1 MEIVDRDTYLRQT
14 QVVEIVDRD
23 TYLRQT
29 QVVEIDRGTYLRQ
42 TQVVEMLDCEIRT
55 AGSRITHVSGVRARV
70 GRSDA
75 RGAKVTSCSLHLCK
89 QSHCS

>member
-1 MEIVDRDTYLRQT
+1 MYLRQT
-14 QVVEIVDRD
+14 QVVEIVDRG

-29 QVVEIDRGTYLRQ
+29 QVAEIVDRGTYLRQ
-42 TQVVEMLDCEIRT
+42 TQVVEMLDFEIRT

-70 GRSDA
+70 ARGDA
-75 RGAKVTSCSLHLCK
+75 RSAKVTSYSLHLCK